1 MKFTKS
7 QWNHV
12 YNDIEM
18 NSTNN
23 EEKSAVAEVFIRPF
37 KNKVH
42 KKL

>member
-1 MKFTKS
+1 MKS
-7 QWNHV
+7 CLQG
-12 YNDIEM
+12 NDIEM